1 MRSLYNNNNYY
12 CILSVFNLVH
22 RVFCLPTQRLQ
33 YLKEPVFNFLLLA
46 PYDLC
51 TEELLFLLSFLW
63 NLWLQPKLTSFS
75 KIYYYFPTA
84 FIVKINNHSVAWFVL
99 GVAFFCFIYV
109 LDTQVV
115 IHNMNVFIGSIDVW
129 KTVPLETQGLY
140 MTWSPILNI

>member
-1 MRSLYNNNNYY
+1 MRSLYNNNYTE
-12 CILSVFNLVH
+12 CFQPCSQGLLSPHPKVAVFERTCFQFSITSTLRFMYRRIVIN
-22 RVFCLPTQRLQ
+22 
-33 YLKEPVFNFLLLA
+33 
-46 PYDLC
+46 
-51 TEELLFLLSFLW
+51 FLLSFLW
-63 NLWLQPKLTSFS
+63 NFWLQPKFTSFC
-75 KIYYYFPTA
+75 KIYYN
-84 FIVKINNHSVAWFVL
+84 FIALLPLMSNNHSVAWFFL